1 MKSSIVFRRL
11 LPKYRNSCK
20 ADRVDKD
27 KCENDIELKD
37 IEVKI

>member
-11 LPKYRNSCK
+11 LPKYRNQGKS
-20 ADRVDKD
+20 DRVDKD
-27 KCENDIELKD
+27 KCEHDIELKD